1 MIEFIVVWS
10 MMCFTSGL
18 PGPSVLIEAG
28 CGREEA
34 QVFTT
39 EAAAI
44 EFIEGRWSGYYPNC
58 GKDCIR
64 VNNGKFPILYQSKKV
79 PLRRVERVKS
89 RTIPAKTV
97 TDKYWT
103 FEKVTK

>member
-1 MIEFIVVWS
+1 MIEFIVVWL

-18 PGPSVLIEAG
+18 PGPSVVIEVG

-34 QVFTT
+34 RVFTS

-44 EFIEGRWSGYYPNC
+44 EFIEERWGGHYPE
-58 GKDCIR
+58 KL
-64 VNNGKFPILYQSKKV
+64 PILYQSKKV
-79 PLRRVERVKS
+79 PLRRVEHVKS
-89 RTIPAKTV
+89 RTIPAKIV
-97 TDKYWT
+97 KDKYWT